1 MTQTQIATKSKN
13 EIKPLALH
21 PMFDALKDVKKLS
34 EEEVDKLREKMEIA
48 REQERVAEEAALN
61 QKRYEMSGVPKKF
74 YAHSLD
80 TYVAHNAFQESLKA
94 QVSAYIADAGNK
106 MLLFYGNNGNGKTHL
121 ACAIVRALGGCYTT
135 SFKLCIEYEAGSD
148 FKAKRSRPEV
158 LDFYVAQKML
168 VIDEIGRFSDEK
180 TEKVIIPAIINMR
193 YEDNLPTVI
202 VSNLSKKEIVEY
214 FGKATYDRM
223 TETCTSIEFKS
234 KSMRQEFREE

>member
-21 PMFDALKDVKKLS
+21 PMFSALKDVKKLS
-34 EEEVDKLREKMEIA
+34 DAEVDKLREKMEAA
-48 REQERVAEEAALN
+48 RDAEREAEEAALI

-80 TYVAHNAFQESLKA
+80 TYDAQNSFQESLKA
-94 QVSAYIADAGNK
+94 QVSAYIKDAGNK
-106 MLLFYGNNGNGKTHL
+106 MLLFYGNNGTGKTHL

-223 TETCTSIEFKS
+223 TETCISIDFQGE
-234 KSMRQEFREE
+234 SMRRNNRR